1 MRAWQVQGNVC
12 MIYVHHIAL
21 KEILGESV
29 ARLSSEQRQ
38 ILRTYRHQ
46 QLQQFCFAHALPTPQ
61 YTVSEQGK
69 PFCQNIVQLHFNH
82 SHSQKHYALAYSL
95 DIQNIGVDIED
106 LERQANFLGLA
117 KRCFHADELAFWLH
131 HQQDK
136 LLWLKIWTAKEA
148 IVKASGIGIRVNLNT
163 INTHM
168 DKSHCIATHQQL
180 GQFFYQHLITEQ
192 SVITVAHPCLD
203 NVQENK
209 VVLKV
214 I

>member
-1 MRAWQVQGNVC
+1 MRAWQVQGNVS

-46 QLQQFCFAHALPTPQ
+46 QLQQFCSAHSLPTPQ
-61 YTVSEQGK
+61 YIVSEQGK
-69 PFCQNIVQLHFNH
+69 PFCQNIAQLHFNH

-106 LERQANFLGLA
+106 LDRQANFLGLA
-117 KRCFHADELAFWLH
+117 KRCFHVDELAFWLN

-136 LLWLKIWTAKEA
+136 LLWFKIWTAKEA

-192 SVITVAHPCLD
+192 SVIAVAYPCLD

>member
-21 KEILGESV
+21 KEILGESI

-46 QLQQFCFAHALPTPQ
+46 QLQHFCSIHGLPTPQ
-61 YTVSEQGK
+61 YAISEQGK
-69 PFCQNIVQLHFNH
+69 PFCQNIAQLHFNH
-82 SHSQKHYALAYSL
+82 SHSQTHYALAYSL

-117 KRCFHADELAFWLH
+117 KRCFHADELAFWLN

-136 LLWLKIWTAKEA
+136 LLWFKIWTAKEA
-148 IVKASGIGIRVNLNT
+148 IVKASGIGIRINLNT
-163 INTHM
+163 INTHI

-180 GQFFYQHLITEQ
+180 GRFFYQHLITEH
-192 SVITVAHPCLD
+192 SVIAVAYSCLD
-203 NVQENK
+203 NVQENT
-209 VVLKV
+209 VVLNV